1 MKDYEKLIKIVP
13 SNMKPRLTFNKRID
27 KLYNKLDLVYI
38 DGVYKQTQEE
48 QERRDEQ
55 NKKNKQFKKNNR
67 HNNKQH
73 NKQHHNNKQHNNQH
87 HNNQHHNNSKN
98 KEEDI
103 IKKIKY
109 GGFLDSAGCIVI
121 L

>member
-1 MKDYEKLIKIVP
+1 MKDYEKLIKLVP

-38 DGVYKQTQEE
+38 DGVYKQTKED
-48 QERRDEQ
+48 QERIDKQ
-55 NKKNKQFKKNNR
+55 NKKNKHK
-67 HNNKQH
+67 HNNKNNTQNNTQNNIQH
-73 NKQHHNNKQHNNQH
+73 NNNQNNIQHNNKNDQD
-87 HNNQHHNNSKN
+87 
-98 KEEDI
+98 EDT

-109 GGFLDSAGCIVI
+109 GGFLDSVGCIVI

>member
-55 NKKNKQFKKNNR
+55 NKKNNR
-67 HNNKQH
+67 
-73 NKQHHNNKQHNNQH
+73 HNNQH

-98 KEEDI
+98 KDEDT